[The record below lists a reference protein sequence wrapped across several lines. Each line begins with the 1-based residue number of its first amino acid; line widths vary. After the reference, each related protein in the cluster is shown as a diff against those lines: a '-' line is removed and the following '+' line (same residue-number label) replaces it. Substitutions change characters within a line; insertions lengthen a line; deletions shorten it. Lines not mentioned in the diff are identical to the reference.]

1 MYNFKK
7 NAKLYIVELN
17 ANGSAFRQHSIEIYS
32 DITASQTLDEQS
44 SPTKTL
50 HNQTYLH
57 DYAVVNGANAANFSF
72 TTPLLNITTVPI
84 VLALGR
90 EYSITNL
97 NGSGTN
103 LNGALAS
110 FDIYIQSDNVIYKIT
125 KCVIE
130 AIAFNLDMKSVIT
143 MSVSGTASKIEKYGN
158 VGSVTIPTG
167 SSGIFTPTY
176 GTGSKYATID
186 TMKVTI
192 GTTVLDSVA
201 SINMDLKNDIK
212 WYDET
217 TLQESLAALTI
228 RYYTAYVLQ
237 KRTLSGSITQFIT
250 SMNVDTLTDSSM
262 TALVNIQIYEQSYS
276 STTPILE
283 FNLPSTVFTR
293 RLNFEELINR
303 VYDFRLN
310 TNSTIVKPL
319 YKGA

>member
-7 NAKLYIVELN
+7 NAKLYIVELSGN
-17 ANGSAFRQHSIEIYS
+17 NPTNKHSIEIYS

-44 SPTKTL
+44 APRKTL
-50 HNQTYLH
+50 HNLTHLH
-57 DYAVVNGANAANFSF
+57 EYAVVNSANAANFSF

-84 VLALGR
+84 VLTLGR
-90 EYSITNL
+90 EYSSGTITN
-97 NGSGTN
+97 
-103 LNGALAS
+103 
-110 FDIYIQSDNVIYKIT
+110 FDMYIESDNVIYKIA

-130 AIAFNLDMKSVIT
+130 SIAFNLDMQSVIT
-143 MSVSGTASKIEKYGN
+143 MSVSGTASKISKYGN
-158 VGSVTIPTG
+158 VGSVTVPGTT
-167 SSGIFTPTY
+167 FTPIL

-186 TMKVTI
+186 TLKVTI
-192 GTTVLDSVA
+192 GSTVVESVA
-201 SINMDLKNDIK
+201 SVHMDLKNDIK

-217 TLQESLAALTI
+217 TLQESLAGNTI

-237 KRTLSGSITQFIT
+237 KRTFSGSITQFIT
-250 SMNVDTLTDSSM
+250 SDNVDTLTDSSM
-262 TALVNIQIYEQSYS
+262 TAQVNIQIYETSYS
-276 STTPILE
+276 TATPILE

-310 TNSTIVKPL
+310 SNSTIVKPL